1 MKSSDSRRD
10 DSSFVHFWAAA
21 RARGVDSV
29 VGQLVAERG
38 DLCPTV
44 LLNWSN
50 HVGHVAHQK
59 SASLSGTYYYERWNL
74 DVALVLMICLINVIR
89 YSKVG
94 LDRASQGI
102 HKQCVS
108 GTSTPYGYNRQPQTF
123 GQNM

>member
-1 MKSSDSRRD
+1 MKSSDSHRD
-10 DSSFVHFWAAA
+10 NSSFPILGAA

-29 VGQLVAERG
+29 VGQLVAELG
-38 DLCPTV
+38 DLCRIV

-50 HVGHVAHQK
+50 HVRQLAHQK
-59 SASLSGTYYYERWNL
+59 SAPRSGTYYYERWNL